1 MINSTKN
8 NIIQIR
14 SFLEKEE
21 IDGFIIP
28 HEDEF
33 LTEYIPKSSERLA
46 WATGFTGSAGLSIIT
61 KDSAVIFVDGRYTT
75 QVKMECSTSLFNF
88 ENLDP
93 ASQENWVERKFK
105 GGERVGFS
113 PKTLS
118 LSKYLLLKKI
128 FDKKSIALVETKN
141 IIDKIWLD
149 RPKEPSGL
157 VIHHSIE
164 FSGKSCTEKF
174 HSLVKELTDE
184 KADSLFISESENT
197 CWLLNIRGN
206 DLDYTPV
213 LRCFAIFEKNAKTTL
228 FSNHNTSAE
237 IEKHFNK
244 NNITHMKIGDIE
256 KFIKIKNYKKTIFDP
271 KTTPLEIAK
280 IIKLNTAS
288 QIQKSNPCSLM
299 KACKNSTEINGSKNA
314 HLRDG
319 VALTRFLFWLSS
331 ISEKDEVD
339 ELTVENKLLE
349 FRKENKELKSLSFN
363 TIAGTAENAAIVHY
377 KANKKTNKIL
387 RRGDL
392 LLLDSGG
399 QYFDGTTDVTRTV
412 AVLSGEKDICD
423 EKKDRFTRVLKG
435 HIAIASSIFIKGTK
449 GSDLDPLARKYL
461 LEVGLNY
468 SHGTGHGVGSFLG
481 VHEGPQNIS
490 PSGTQEIKKGMII
503 SNEPGYYKEN
513 EYGIRIE
520 NLVFTKES
528 SDNNKLLYFETLTL
542 SPIDKTLID
551 LNLMNTKEKKW
562 LNDYHQEVC
571 RSLSPFLN
579 KDEVKWL
586 KKSCEPIR

>member
-1 MINSTKN
+1 MTKN
-8 NIIQIR
+8 IESNISQIR
-14 SFLEKEE
+14 FFLKKEG

-75 QVKMECSTSLFNF
+75 QVKMECSSNLFNF

-93 ASQENWVERKFK
+93 TSQENWVEKKFK
-105 GGERVGFS
+105 VRERVGFN

-141 IIDKIWLD
+141 IIDKIWLE

-157 VIHHSIE
+157 VFHHSRE
-164 FSGKSCTEKF
+164 FSGQSCTEKY
-174 HSLVKELTDE
+174 HSLVKKLSDE

-213 LRCFAIFEKNAKTTL
+213 LRCFSIFQKNAKIIL
-228 FSNHNTSAE
+228 FSNHNISLE
-237 IEKHFNK
+237 IKEYFNR
-244 NNITHMKIGDIE
+244 NNITHMKIADIE
-256 KFIKIKNYKKTIFDP
+256 KFLKIKNYKKTIFDP
-271 KTTPLEIAK
+271 KTTPFEIAK
-280 IIKLNTAS
+280 IIKSNTAS
-288 QIQKSNPCSLM
+288 QTLKSNPCSLM
-299 KACKNSTEINGSKNA
+299 KACKNPTEIKGSKNA

-319 VALTRFLFWLSS
+319 VALTRFLFWLNS
-331 ISEKDEVD
+331 ISERDEVD
-339 ELTVENKLLE
+339 ELTVEDKLLE
-349 FRKENKELKSLSFN
+349 FRNENKELKSLSFN

-412 AVLSGEKDICD
+412 AVLCGEEDICD

-435 HIAIASSIFIKGTK
+435 HIAIASSTFPIGTR

-520 NLVFTKES
+520 NLVFTKEN
-528 SDNNKLLYFETLTL
+528 DDDNKLLYFETLTL
-542 SPIDKTLID
+542 SPIDKKLIEPG
-551 LNLMNTKEKKW
+551 LMNPKEKKW

-579 KDEVKWL
+579 KDEVRWL
-586 KKSCEPIR
+586 KKSCEPIH